1 MAWIYVIL
9 AGIIEIFWVI
19 GLKHAEAPLEWAG
32 VALLITI
39 SFVLLFRAYKDLPVG
54 TVYAVFTGI
63 GAGGIVLT
71 EIFVFGEPFSIVKVL
86 LIGLIFFGVIGLKRV
101 TEEKKRRRPHKMA
114 WVFLI
119 LAGIC
124 EIIGVLFMKVATE
137 KKGWAPKVIL
147 IANFGVS
154 FFFPSDEHI
163 TDGNCLR
170 DLDWNRNCRKCT
182 SRHPYFPRISG
193 LASSCFLKLHSM
205 RRCWLKTIKL
215 T

>member
-1 MAWIYVIL
+1 
-9 AGIIEIFWVI
+9 
-19 GLKHAEAPLEWAG
+19 
-32 VALLITI
+32 
-39 SFVLLFRAYKDLPVG
+39 
-54 TVYAVFTGI
+54 
-63 GAGGIVLT
+63 
-71 EIFVFGEPFSIVKVL
+71 
-86 LIGLIFFGVIGLKRV
+86 
-101 TEEKKRRRPHKMA
+101 MA

-154 FFFPSDEHI
+154 FFFLSLAMNTLPMG
-163 TDGNCLR
+163 TAYAN
-170 DLDWNRNCRKCT
+170 LDWNRNCWKCT
-182 SRHPYFPRISG
+182 SRHSHFPRISG

>member
-71 EIFVFGEPFSIVKVL
+71 EIFRFRRAILYRKSIINWFNL
-86 LIGLIFFGVIGLKRV
+86 LRRNWFKTSNRRKRS
-101 TEEKKRRRPHKMA
+101 EGGRIK
-114 WVFLI
+114 WL
-119 LAGIC
+119 G
-124 EIIGVLFMKVATE
+124 
-137 KKGWAPKVIL
+137 
-147 IANFGVS
+147 
-154 FFFPSDEHI
+154 
-163 TDGNCLR
+163 
-170 DLDWNRNCRKCT
+170 
-182 SRHPYFPRISG
+182 YF
-193 LASSCFLKLHSM
+193 
-205 RRCWLKTIKL
+205 
-215 T
+215 

>member
-19 GLKHAEAPLEWAG
+19 GLKHAEAPLEWTG

-71 EIFVFGEPFSIVKVL
+71 EIFIFGEPFSIVKVL

-101 TEEKKRRRPHKMA
+101 TDEKEAKEA
-114 WVFLI
+114 
-119 LAGIC
+119 A
-124 EIIGVLFMKVATE
+124 
-137 KKGWAPKVIL
+137 
-147 IANFGVS
+147 
-154 FFFPSDEHI
+154 
-163 TDGNCLR
+163 
-170 DLDWNRNCRKCT
+170 
-182 SRHPYFPRISG
+182 
-193 LASSCFLKLHSM
+193 
-205 RRCWLKTIKL
+205 
-215 T
+215 